1 MRILKMTE
9 TNKKRILKD
18 VAAQLESLTVI
29 PDKLSLDLSTSKKVT
44 NGFIIKNLELILI
57 KSKTK

>member
-29 PDKLSLDLSTSKKVT
+29 PDKLSLDLSTSKKIT
-44 NGFIIKNLELILI
+44 N
-57 KSKTK
+57 